1 MLSPPLLGYSTW
13 GEKVGDIFRRNATKP
28 YFVQRLTE
36 RTYFFSAGFYT
47 NTFYVGNEG
56 VLVLDPPERQGE
68 NLLKAIAEITTLP
81 VTAIVYSHNHADHIL
96 GAKDLVEA
104 ANKAGVSDVRIITSS
119 KTVEKMELLN
129 TSVLPPNESVE
140 WPNGT
145 TKFEGIT
152 LHPCLP
158 PNLRL

>member
-13 GEKVGDIFRRNATKP
+13 GEKVGDISRRNATKP

-36 RTYFFSAGFYT
+36 R
-47 NTFYVGNEG
+47 NEG

-140 WPNGT
+140 WSNGT

-158 PNLRL
+158 PNPRL